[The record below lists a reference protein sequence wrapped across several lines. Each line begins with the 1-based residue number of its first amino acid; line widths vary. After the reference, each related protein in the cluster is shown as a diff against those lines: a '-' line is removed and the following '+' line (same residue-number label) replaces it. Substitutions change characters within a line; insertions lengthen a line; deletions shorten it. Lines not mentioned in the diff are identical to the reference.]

1 MNKNYTSLN
10 YLPTKVAT
18 CCVLHNICEIR
29 ADKLTADYF
38 EDIPD
43 EDVSDFAL
51 QNIDTS
57 AEVTRNSLT
66 EFFKTQKVYKLCLIC
81 NYVEHTSYS
90 LQLQS
95 VCAECGCTFYRSR
108 VLIILVSYDSLKLYE
123 MVQIRLTVLL

>member
-1 MNKNYTSLN
+1 MSCGTTIASGWKTSECLMEHSILFAIFQCLSFARGYNLQKSYTSGETSRNLFLAFGTSLN

-51 QNIDTS
+51 QNIDTN
-57 AEVTRNSLT
+57 AEEIRNSLT
-66 EFFKTQKVYKLCLIC
+66 EFSKTQ
-81 NYVEHTSYS
+81 
-90 LQLQS
+90 
-95 VCAECGCTFYRSR
+95 
-108 VLIILVSYDSLKLYE
+108 
-123 MVQIRLTVLL
+123 

>member
-1 MNKNYTSLN
+1 MLVGDPAYPLLPWLMKRHPNDGNLSPAQKKCNYRLSRARQVVECAFGRLKNRFRCLLNKNYTSLN

-18 CCVLHNICEIR
+18 CRVLHNICEIR

-57 AEVTRNSLT
+57 AEEIRNSLT
-66 EFFKTQKVYKLCLIC
+66 EFFKTQ
-81 NYVEHTSYS
+81 
-90 LQLQS
+90 
-95 VCAECGCTFYRSR
+95 
-108 VLIILVSYDSLKLYE
+108 
-123 MVQIRLTVLL
+123 

>member
-1 MNKNYTSLN
+1 MLVGDPAYPLLPWLMKRHPNNGNLSPAQNKFNYCLSRTRQVVVCALGPLKNRFRCLLNKNYTSLN

-57 AEVTRNSLT
+57 AEEIRNSLT
-66 EFFKTQKVYKLCLIC
+66 EFFKTQ
-81 NYVEHTSYS
+81 
-90 LQLQS
+90 
-95 VCAECGCTFYRSR
+95 
-108 VLIILVSYDSLKLYE
+108 
-123 MVQIRLTVLL
+123 